1 MSEDLSFKAADRSK
15 FKGWLRKWQQARIPL
30 LACLFVEILSP
41 AKALSLA
48 FQGEEIDTVS
58 SISYIETAK
67 KQLQQLERKNLE
79 ELPTVKRFL
88 EKVKEEADGKFTYQ
102 NVTLP
107 SFEAAKDAAREAKKV
122 LLGQIKDAMQS
133 RLEVAENPHVVNA
146 AIVLNTE
153 GWERSDENGEEDVTF
168 ADNCLTELYDHF
180 KVPLLNAGAD
190 GSLHD
195 LLEQWHSLLDYSKR
209 DLNPSR
215 SPYLRVWRRIFD
227 SDRRSDWSMI
237 LLLIEL
243 LFTIPISNAKVE
255 RLFSLMNR
263 VKTDSRAAL
272 GEETLNSLTRIRMEG
287 PKLEDYDPMPAIQ
300 LWASSATRRPNQRK
314 RKSYRPR
321 EAAKKS
327 KVLIDHSSTDDSA
340 DEDKDSDF
348 PEDGTV
354 IRELAE
360 LE

>member
-15 FKGWLRKWQQARIPL
+15 

-58 SISYIETAK
+58 SISHIETAK
-67 KQLQQLERKNLE
+67 KQLQRLERKNLE
-79 ELPTVKRFL
+79 ELPTIKRFL
-88 EKVKEEADGKFTYQ
+88 EKVKEDADGKFTYQ

-107 SFEAAKDAAREAKKV
+107 SFEAAKDAAREAKNV

-133 RLEVAENPHVVNA
+133 RLEVAENPHVINA

-209 DLNPSR
+209 YLNPSR

-227 SDRRSDWSMI
+227 SDRRSDWSMV

-243 LFTIPISNAKVE
+243 LFSIPISNAKVE
-255 RLFSLMNR
+255 RLFSL
-263 VKTDSRAAL
+263 
-272 GEETLNSLTRIRMEG
+272 EIR
-287 PKLEDYDPMPAIQ
+287 L
-300 LWASSATRRPNQRK
+300 S
-314 RKSYRPR
+314 
-321 EAAKKS
+321 
-327 KVLIDHSSTDDSA
+327 
-340 DEDKDSDF
+340 
-348 PEDGTV
+348 
-354 IRELAE
+354 IREPPFKE
-360 LE
+360 

>member
-30 LACLFVEILSP
+30 LACLFVEILRP

-67 KQLQQLERKNLE
+67 QLQRLERKNLE

-107 SFEAAKDAAREAKKV
+107 SFEAAKDAAREAKNV

-168 ADNCLTELYDHF
+168 TDNCLTELYDHF

-195 LLEQWHSLLDYSKR
+195 LLEQ
-209 DLNPSR
+209 
-215 SPYLRVWRRIFD
+215 
-227 SDRRSDWSMI
+227 
-237 LLLIEL
+237 
-243 LFTIPISNAKVE
+243 
-255 RLFSLMNR
+255 
-263 VKTDSRAAL
+263 
-272 GEETLNSLTRIRMEG
+272 
-287 PKLEDYDPMPAIQ
+287 
-300 LWASSATRRPNQRK
+300 
-314 RKSYRPR
+314 
-321 EAAKKS
+321 
-327 KVLIDHSSTDDSA
+327 
-340 DEDKDSDF
+340 
-348 PEDGTV
+348 
-354 IRELAE
+354 
-360 LE
+360 